1 MRRVRPFST
10 LLSASALVGVLLAVL
25 SGTAGADRAGP
36 PHIRHAILA
45 GADRAG
51 PAHSRDAILA
61 GAQRTGPAD
70 TSRPYAAK
78 LSYDETDPGRQ
89 RGQVT
94 VAIEGH
100 GTFSAK
106 LDRGAS
112 LDAALIALATGVPVN
127 KIAQGGSYVV
137 SRQIAGNGDVT
148 GMAVAKFRAHG
159 LGSVCLG
166 YVEKPGR
173 YVQAIGF
180 LPMSGSFKTLGGTG
194 SGATWRL
201 RVGFKQNSVSGSSV
215 EQFGASGSER
225 ASAGAPVPMTAA
237 CRRVAALAKQ

>member
-1 MRRVRPFST
+1 MLSRRVRPFST
-10 LLSASALVGVLLAVL
+10 LPSAIALLGVLLSVP
-25 SGTAGADRAGP
+25 SETAGADRAGS
-36 PHIRHAILA
+36 A
-45 GADRAG
+45 G
-51 PAHSRDAILA
+51 
-61 GAQRTGPAD
+61 
-70 TSRPYAAK
+70 TSRAYAAK

-94 VAIEGH
+94 VGIEGH

-106 LDRGAS
+106 LDPGAS
-112 LDAALIALATGVPVN
+112 LDVALIALATGVPVN
-127 KIAQGGSYVV
+127 KVAQGGSYVV

-148 GMAVAKFRAHG
+148 GMAVARFKAHG
-159 LGSVCLG
+159 LGSVCLS

-201 RVGFKQNSVSGSSV
+201 TVGFRESSVSGSSV
-215 EQFGASGSER
+215 QQFGASGFER
-225 ASAGAPVPMTAA
+225 GSAGAPVPMTAA